1 MSAFSSEKSH
11 ACILK
16 NPKFFHT
23 STVLRLK
30 QAPFSVVRV
39 VSTRPSKTF
48 LVNDVLVESFTT
60 RDISMSISAD
70 PDCLPRKLPEK
81 KHIRKTRNK
90 PNIRNVADIRKEQ
103 TTTKKVNFLTT
114 EIFQN

>member
-48 LVNDVLVESFTT
+48 LVIDVLVESFTT
-60 RDISMSISAD
+60 RVISMSISAD

-81 KHIRKTRNK
+81 KHQKNQKQAKHQKRGRHQKRANNNK
-90 PNIRNVADIRKEQ
+90 KS
-103 TTTKKVNFLTT
+103 KFSYH
-114 EIFQN
+114 

>member
-1 MSAFSSEKSH
+1 MSAFSNEKSH

-48 LVNDVLVESFTT
+48 LVIDVLVESFTT
-60 RDISMSISAD
+60 RVISMSISAD

-81 KHIRKTRNK
+81 KHQKNQKQAKHQKRGRHQKRANNNK
-90 PNIRNVADIRKEQ
+90 KS
-103 TTTKKVNFLTT
+103 KFSYH
-114 EIFQN
+114 